1 MFPAT
6 DSQGRYMRTFFS
18 RVFIP
23 FTDMQISANI
33 AAGGTKYG
41 GGLLKRYNYRGKS
54 SGDINNYD
62 YICKLFLRYRKIYR

>member
-23 FTDMQISANI
+23 FSDMQISANNP
-33 AAGGTKYG
+33 AGGAKYCAD
-41 GGLLKRYNYRGKS
+41 LLKRYNYRRKS
-54 SGDINNYD
+54 TDD
-62 YICKLFLRYRKIYR
+62 TK